1 MTDDHRQDPN
11 AAQEPEHDDAAE
23 AHPVRQY
30 YEDKKKRY
38 MQQMREATKDMN
50 TGTPFD
56 WEDAERYAEEGE
68 NRHSRAERQEPRK
81 EESRKKRKGD

>member
-1 MTDDHRQDPN
+1 MSDDRKQD
-11 AAQEPEHDDAAE
+11 ADAEPEHDDAAE
-23 AHPVRQY
+23 TDPVRQY

-38 MQQMREATKDMN
+38 MQKMGEATQDMN

-68 NRHSRAERQEPRK
+68 QRHSRQEREGQGQDK
-81 EESRKKRKGD
+81 DKDKGKKDD